1 MAAFDLEQYLAQG
14 VRHILTGLTAAAGK
28 NIKTAAFLARFAMAA
43 QSAKHRRVQLAAA
56 GEHIP
61 PFLIA
66 SITEQCNLHCRGC
79 YARAGGVCCDGGAD
93 DVLTA
98 AQ

>member
-43 QSAKHRRVQLAAA
+43 QSAKHRRAQLAAA

-61 PFLIA
+61 PFLTPA
-66 SITEQCNLHCRGC
+66 SQSVQSALPRLLRQSRRCL
-79 YARAGGVCCDGGAD
+79 
-93 DVLTA
+93 L
-98 AQ
+98 